1 MLHYLEGDSVPLSHL
16 LPLHSIYFQ
25 TLNNLPL
32 SVTIHLD
39 ADDITSIND
48 LAKERCLGAARKIGF
63 RHNVHCL
70 AFCLDVY
77 VRALVMLIFG
87 ESELLRIQR
96 TFTDKALLDAIK
108 NYYVQG
114 ASDEDEEGE
123 LDLAEPEIA
132 DSRLAFECPSGFSVI
147 EKPAAFISSAQGLK
161 DLYIAML
168 WKEEGWEL
176 GKTLRNPILEVSW
189 GVSHPQVLASHPER
203 DLFLWKV
210 GAEAERVG

>member
-1 MLHYLEGDSVPLSHL
+1 MSYQECLSTVLSPKDQEDVLRTFDSVEDSSDDE
-16 LPLHSIYFQ
+16 LP
-25 TLNNLPL
+25 
-32 SVTIHLD
+32 
-39 ADDITSIND
+39 AGDD
-48 LAKERCLGAARKIGF
+48 LG
-63 RHNVHCL
+63 
-70 AFCLDVY
+70 
-77 VRALVMLIFG
+77 
-87 ESELLRIQR
+87 E
-96 TFTDKALLDAIK
+96 
-108 NYYVQG
+108 G

-147 EKPAAFISSAQGLK
+147 EKPAALISSVQGLK
-161 DLYIAML
+161 DLFIAML